1 MGPDKNLI
9 VSFRGPRGGS
19 SEQLGRW
26 YFFTNSNIH
35 NSLTFSTAV
44 GEKRQF
50 PHLRMLLRFVAW
62 NEFMEF
68 PAFEERISS
77 LTELVTIQPQ
87 PLPFPQIREAALS
100 IKGIQ
105 HGAPFRPSTY
115 WGVKLYDVGYVR
127 GEEFVFLLNSQDMS
141 DLNYTSIIM
150 EDEFITSPDVSSQIK
165 RFGNGVCQWVR
176 SYLFIKLTFAD
187 LGVLLC
193 ASDLNFTT
201 HAVQLL
207 TGDAI
212 VKIWQIVH
220 WRSSSF

>member
-1 MGPDKNLI
+1 
-9 VSFRGPRGGS
+9 
-19 SEQLGRW
+19 
-26 YFFTNSNIH
+26 
-35 NSLTFSTAV
+35 
-44 GEKRQF
+44 
-50 PHLRMLLRFVAW
+50 
-62 NEFMEF
+62 MEF

-165 RFGNGVCQWVR
+165 RFGNGVCQ
-176 SYLFIKLTFAD
+176 
-187 LGVLLC
+187 
-193 ASDLNFTT
+193 
-201 HAVQLL
+201 
-207 TGDAI
+207 
-212 VKIWQIVH
+212 
-220 WRSSSF
+220 